1 MPAITVKPSL
11 RLLVHPV
18 SSSRTSLFSSVILG
32 PRASRPQCAKRENGC
47 GLLSF
52 YRKNT
57 ACLRRAAGGTP
68 AVPAKSWRAG
78 FFRTSLAPGSARQK
92 LIVVALIA
100 LAASAGVQAQ
110 TLNLRI
116 AAASSSPARIRIS
129 VEFPKPTD
137 VSSFPN
143 AYGSALGLAERIEN
157 VAGRDANGQVV
168 AVRKLAAGEFQTAEK
183 FNQISYEVNLSEPMP
198 PAQHSHVSWLNSERG
213 LLMLSDLLPR
223 SIKGPG
229 AFSSVQIQ
237 LELPAGWTAESNT
250 QKQTSSTYFTEEPD
264 KAVFLIGPQLQ
275 RKAQR
280 IGAQDFSVVLSGDW
294 PIADKD
300 VLKIAGQIVQEYSKL
315 TAFELK
321 RNAVLM
327 LVPFPGDA
335 SPARWTAETRGN
347 AVVLLLGRRGSG
359 KQIKSRLGIVLAHE
373 IFHLWVPNSLNLDG
387 DYDWFF
393 EGFTIYQALRM
404 DLRLHLI
411 SFNDYLDTIASVYD
425 SYLSSPDRDNLS
437 LIKASE
443 RRWTTSTS
451 VVYDKAMLVAFLYD
465 LQLRARSV
473 CKVSLVDL
481 YRQLFRRV
489 MTRQADAN
497 ETIIGIINEQVAQQS
512 FARQY
517 IEGVG
522 VINLETVL
530 SPYGIIVSHTSSGT
544 KLSADHANKAQKK
557 LLNCLARN

>member
-1 MPAITVKPSL
+1 MS
-11 RLLVHPV
+11 
-18 SSSRTSLFSSVILG
+18 
-32 PRASRPQCAKRENGC
+32 AKRENGC

-52 YRKNT
+52 YRNNT

-68 AVPAKSWRAG
+68 AVPVKS
-78 FFRTSLAPGSARQK
+78 QK

-100 LAASAGVQAQ
+100 LAAAAGGVQAQ
-110 TLNLRI
+110 TLNVRI
-116 AAASSSPARIRIS
+116 AVASTSPARIRINAE
-129 VEFPKPTD
+129 VPKPTD
-137 VSSFPN
+137 VISFPN
-143 AYGSALGLAERIEN
+143 AYGSALGLAERVEN
-157 VAGRDANGQVV
+157 VAGRDASGQVV
-168 AVRKLAAGEFQTAEK
+168 AVKQLAPGEFQAAGEV
-183 FNQISYEVNLSEPMP
+183 NQISYEVNLEGPMP
-198 PAQHSHVSWLNSERG
+198 PAQHSHVSSLNSERG

-223 SIKGPG
+223 SIKGSG

-237 LELPAGWTAESNT
+237 LGLPAGWTAESNT
-250 QKQTSSTYFTEEPD
+250 QKQASSTYFADEPD

-300 VLKIAGQIVQEYSKL
+300 VLKIAGQMVQEYSKL

-321 RNAVLM
+321 RNALLM
-327 LVPFPGDA
+327 LVPFPGDV
-335 SPARWTAETRGN
+335 SPAHWTAETRGN

-373 IFHLWVPNSLNLDG
+373 VFHLWVPNSLNLDG

-411 SFNDYLDTIASVYD
+411 SFNDFLDTIARVYD
-425 SYLSSPDRDNLS
+425 SYLSSPERATLS
-437 LIKASE
+437 LIQASE

-465 LQLRARSV
+465 LQLRANSG
-473 CKVSLVDL
+473 CKASLADL
-481 YRQLFRRV
+481 YRLLFQRAP
-489 MTRQADAN
+489 TRQADAN
-497 ETIIGIINEQVAQQS
+497 ETIIRVLNEQVGQQS

-522 VINLETVL
+522 VINLESVV
-530 SPYGIIVSHTSSGT
+530 SPYGIVVSHTSSGT
-544 KLSADHANKAQKK
+544 KLSAEHADKAQKK
-557 LLNCLARN
+557 VLNCLARN